1 MTPEQFRQLAQ
12 QNIFPGESG
21 GDYNALFG
29 YQNRD
34 GGRYAGT
41 RLTDMTVNQAL
52 EFSKPSGDYG
62 QHVKGLIG
70 RVATPMGAYQVVGT
84 TLRGARDAMGLTGN
98 EVMTP
103 EMQDRIGAHIYQTQ
117 GSGAWEGWG
126 KGGGRGSAPQS
137 SRAPAQAQPVSYST
151 RGAPEM
157 AQQQAPQGILGAL
170 GLQKR
175 DEAAGGQTAMPF
187 GQRDNFKDLMGNLA
201 MGFNSMRLNPDANLA
216 QNVQGQRDGR
226 RDAQQKN
233 RTIEW
238 LRSQPGGEQF
248 AAMAEAAGVG
258 PALAAY
264 QQSMQAP
271 DRTSGQQNYEF
282 MIANGIAPDQAMERA
297 FGAGGVSVTNNMPA
311 GANEFEEAFAKDD
324 ASAVSAI
331 SAAGLAAQRN
341 IGRIDQLEGLL
352 AQSGT
357 GAGANLKLA
366 AGEYGINTDG
376 LSEIQAAQA
385 LINSLVPEQR
395 QPGSGPM
402 SDADLALFKQSLPR
416 IINQPGGNTM
426 IINTMKAI
434 AQYDAEGAQ
443 IVQRMRLGPNDP
455 QYLDRSRAFQA
466 LQGRANPMDGFA
478 APAPSGASPAPAGST
493 RRRFNEKTG
502 AFE

>member
-1 MTPEQFRQLAQ
+1 
-12 QNIFPGESG
+12 
-21 GDYNALFG
+21 
-29 YQNRD
+29 
-34 GGRYAGT
+34 
-41 RLTDMTVNQAL
+41 
-52 EFSKPSGDYG
+52 
-62 QHVKGLIG
+62 
-70 RVATPMGAYQVVGT
+70 
-84 TLRGARDAMGLTGN
+84 
-98 EVMTP
+98 
-103 EMQDRIGAHIYQTQ
+103 
-117 GSGAWEGWG
+117 
-126 KGGGRGSAPQS
+126 
-137 SRAPAQAQPVSYST
+137 
-151 RGAPEM
+151 
-157 AQQQAPQGILGAL
+157 
-170 GLQKR
+170 
-175 DEAAGGQTAMPF
+175 MPF

-478 APAPSGASPAPAGST
+478 APAPSGASPPPAGST